1 MFLLIRKSDR
11 DQKRDRISL
20 NSIMFLLIPQCK
32 LCTVRAVLALNSI
45 MFLLIQLTGTQKRI
59 QKINFKFHYVSINSK
74 LKSILTGEQAALNSI
89 MFLLIRNKSRQ
100 NSWGLTS
107 FKFHYVSINSRPKT
121 NCLFT
126 PRNTF
131 ILSTSSKYIIS
142 FSLFII
148 CFSNTS
154 YFSHFLLLSI
164 PCVFYTITGRQKSLY
179 FYHIKF
185 FISLTLP
192 IMNPIN
198 QICNPNIQIH
208 I

>member
-1 MFLLIRKSDR
+1 MKILSETTLNSIMFLLIPLAYSCNYHCRNA
-11 DQKRDRISL
+11 L
-20 NSIMFLLIPQCK
+20 NSIMFLLIPQK
-32 LCTVRAVLALNSI
+32 W
-45 MFLLIQLTGTQKRI
+45 RI
-59 QKINFKFHYVSINSK
+59 YEQSNANFKFHYVSINSNF
-74 LKSILTGEQAALNSI
+74 TYARGGTLN
-89 MFLLIRNKSRQ
+89 L
-100 NSWGLTS
+100 

-164 PCVFYTITGRQKSLY
+164 PYVFYTITGRQKSLY

>member
-1 MFLLIRKSDR
+1 MFLLILNIRFASTCSFV
-11 DQKRDRISL
+11 SL
-20 NSIMFLLIPQCK
+20 NSIMFLLIPIVRNC
-32 LCTVRAVLALNSI
+32 CTGWN
-45 MFLLIQLTGTQKRI
+45 
-59 QKINFKFHYVSINSK
+59 
-74 LKSILTGEQAALNSI
+74 
-89 MFLLIRNKSRQ
+89 RN
-100 NSWGLTS
+100 

-198 QICNPNIQIH
+198 
-208 I
+208 

>member
-1 MFLLIRKSDR
+1 MPDLGFIY
-11 DQKRDRISL
+11 L
-20 NSIMFLLIPQCK
+20 NSIMFLLIHCFFI
-32 LCTVRAVLALNSI
+32 N
-45 MFLLIQLTGTQKRI
+45 LLMW
-59 QKINFKFHYVSINSK
+59 FS
-74 LKSILTGEQAALNSI
+74 
-89 MFLLIRNKSRQ
+89 
-100 NSWGLTS
+100 S

-121 NCLFT
+121 NRLFT
-126 PRNTF
+126 PQNLS

-148 CFSNTS
+148 CFNNTS

>member
-1 MFLLIRKSDR
+1 MREEQER
-11 DQKRDRISL
+11 GQH
-20 NSIMFLLIPQCK
+20 
-32 LCTVRAVLALNSI
+32 
-45 MFLLIQLTGTQKRI
+45 
-59 QKINFKFHYVSINSK
+59 NFKFHYVSINS
-74 LKSILTGEQAALNSI
+74 LHSSIEGILYRSLNSI
-89 MFLLIRNKSRQ
+89 MFLLIHNSRM
-100 NSWGLTS
+100 SFSVASS

>member
-1 MFLLIRKSDR
+1 MNKVML
-11 DQKRDRISL
+11 
-20 NSIMFLLIPQCK
+20 
-32 LCTVRAVLALNSI
+32 TLNSI
-45 MFLLIQLTGTQKRI
+45 MFLLIQIPK
-59 QKINFKFHYVSINSK
+59 KSK
-74 LKSILTGEQAALNSI
+74 VEVLKN
-89 MFLLIRNKSRQ
+89 
-100 NSWGLTS
+100 

-164 PCVFYTITGRQKSLY
+164 PYVFYTITGRQKSLY

>member
-1 MFLLIRKSDR
+1 MFLLILE
-11 DQKRDRISL
+11 SL
-20 NSIMFLLIPQCK
+20 NQYGERK
-32 LCTVRAVLALNSI
+32 
-45 MFLLIQLTGTQKRI
+45 Q
-59 QKINFKFHYVSINSK
+59 NFKFHYVSINSVPADI
-74 LKSILTGEQAALNSI
+74 SGEDYV
-89 MFLLIRNKSRQ
+89 RY
-100 NSWGLTS
+100 

>member
-1 MFLLIRKSDR
+1 MILLIIGVGMLNFLLPAH
-11 DQKRDRISL
+11 L
-20 NSIMFLLIPQCK
+20 NSIMFLLI
-32 LCTVRAVLALNSI
+32 LCVGRFAYI
-45 MFLLIQLTGTQKRI
+45 IQSY
-59 QKINFKFHYVSINSK
+59 FKFHYVSINSD
-74 LKSILTGEQAALNSI
+74 LVVEGHLNCY
-89 MFLLIRNKSRQ
+89 N
-100 NSWGLTS
+100 

-164 PCVFYTITGRQKSLY
+164 PYVFYTITGRQKSLY

>member
-1 MFLLIRKSDR
+1 MFLLILDKYDETKKS
-11 DQKRDRISL
+11 I
-20 NSIMFLLIPQCK
+20 
-32 LCTVRAVLALNSI
+32 T
-45 MFLLIQLTGTQKRI
+45 
-59 QKINFKFHYVSINSK
+59 FKFHYVSINSA
-74 LKSILTGEQAALNSI
+74 LLICVSLDSIL
-89 MFLLIRNKSRQ
+89 
-100 NSWGLTS
+100 

-164 PCVFYTITGRQKSLY
+164 PYVFYTITGRQKSLY

>member
-1 MFLLIRKSDR
+1 MMTS
-11 DQKRDRISL
+11 
-20 NSIMFLLIPQCK
+20 
-32 LCTVRAVLALNSI
+32 
-45 MFLLIQLTGTQKRI
+45 
-59 QKINFKFHYVSINSK
+59 FKFHYVSINSVHVQNS
-74 LKSILTGEQAALNSI
+74 LKNKKTLNSI
-89 MFLLIRNKSRQ
+89 MFLLILYVHLIGSNVSNDFKFHYVSI
-100 NSWGLTS
+100 NSSMEERITGVMIYY

-164 PCVFYTITGRQKSLY
+164 PYVFYTITGRQKSLY

>member
-1 MFLLIRKSDR
+1 
-11 DQKRDRISL
+11 
-20 NSIMFLLIPQCK
+20 
-32 LCTVRAVLALNSI
+32 

-89 MFLLIRNKSRQ
+89 MFLLILVLFSHQQFLHLTLNSIMFLLILLRPVTAYSFLSSLNSIMFLLIRNSSKASV
-100 NSWGLTS
+100 NTSSS

>member
-1 MFLLIRKSDR
+1 MFLLIRLWKIRTD
-11 DQKRDRISL
+11 KGIS
-20 NSIMFLLIPQCK
+20 S
-32 LCTVRAVLALNSI
+32 
-45 MFLLIQLTGTQKRI
+45 
-59 QKINFKFHYVSINSK
+59 FKFHYVSINSPVIFK
-74 LKSILTGEQAALNSI
+74 YIIFSPPFKFHYVSINSDCDPQGNASY
-89 MFLLIRNKSRQ
+89 FY
-100 NSWGLTS
+100 

>member
-1 MFLLIRKSDR
+1 
-11 DQKRDRISL
+11 
-20 NSIMFLLIPQCK
+20 
-32 LCTVRAVLALNSI
+32 

-89 MFLLIRNKSRQ
+89 MFLLIRMLLLDSDK
-100 NSWGLTS
+100 LLET

>member
-1 MFLLIRKSDR
+1 MFLLILQYLFLDLLCRFIFKFHYVSINSGL
-11 DQKRDRISL
+11 KR
-20 NSIMFLLIPQCK
+20 
-32 LCTVRAVLALNSI
+32 
-45 MFLLIQLTGTQKRI
+45 TGCCGCPF
-59 QKINFKFHYVSINSK
+59 FKFHYVSINSK
-74 LKSILTGEQAALNSI
+74 LTFSDIEEDND
-89 MFLLIRNKSRQ
+89 
-100 NSWGLTS
+100 

>member
-59 QKINFKFHYVSINSK
+59 QKIN
-74 LKSILTGEQAALNSI
+74 
-89 MFLLIRNKSRQ
+89 
-100 NSWGLTS
+100 

>member
-1 MFLLIRKSDR
+1 MLT
-11 DQKRDRISL
+11 L
-20 NSIMFLLIPQCK
+20 NSIMFLLIPEGH
-32 LCTVRAVLALNSI
+32 LNC
-45 MFLLIQLTGTQKRI
+45 FNWKAH
-59 QKINFKFHYVSINSK
+59 FKFHYVSINSI
-74 LKSILTGEQAALNSI
+74 SAAKIKALSP
-89 MFLLIRNKSRQ
+89 
-100 NSWGLTS
+100 S

>member
-1 MFLLIRKSDR
+1 M
-11 DQKRDRISL
+11 
-20 NSIMFLLIPQCK
+20 
-32 LCTVRAVLALNSI
+32 CTVRAVLALNSI

-89 MFLLIRNKSRQ
+89 MFLLIPIPESMKQ
-100 NSWGLTS
+100 KMWLET

>member
-1 MFLLIRKSDR
+1 
-11 DQKRDRISL
+11 
-20 NSIMFLLIPQCK
+20 
-32 LCTVRAVLALNSI
+32 

-89 MFLLIRNKSRQ
+89 MFLLIHA
-100 NSWGLTS
+100 NSLNIEMCNS
-107 FKFHYVSINSRPKT
+107 VFKFHYVSINSRPKT

>member
-1 MFLLIRKSDR
+1 MFLQCSLNSIMFLLILLIFSWSSLLINHFKFHYVSINSKNPCGYYG
-11 DQKRDRISL
+11 QPENSL
-20 NSIMFLLIPQCK
+20 NSIMFLLIP
-32 LCTVRAVLALNSI
+32 
-45 MFLLIQLTGTQKRI
+45 
-59 QKINFKFHYVSINSK
+59 
-74 LKSILTGEQAALNSI
+74 
-89 MFLLIRNKSRQ
+89 
-100 NSWGLTS
+100 
-107 FKFHYVSINSRPKT
+107 RPKT

>member
-1 MFLLIRKSDR
+1 MFLS
-11 DQKRDRISL
+11 
-20 NSIMFLLIPQCK
+20 
-32 LCTVRAVLALNSI
+32 
-45 MFLLIQLTGTQKRI
+45 
-59 QKINFKFHYVSINSK
+59 FKFHYVSINSAIGTCLGTFSESFK
-74 LKSILTGEQAALNSI
+74 FHYVSINSVCGVFTMI
-89 MFLLIRNKSRQ
+89 HSD
-100 NSWGLTS
+100 S

-164 PCVFYTITGRQKSLY
+164 SCVFYTITGRQKSLY

>member
-1 MFLLIRKSDR
+1 MKILSETTLNSIMFLLIPLAYASNYHCRNA
-11 DQKRDRISL
+11 L
-20 NSIMFLLIPQCK
+20 NSIMFLLIPQK
-32 LCTVRAVLALNSI
+32 W
-45 MFLLIQLTGTQKRI
+45 RI
-59 QKINFKFHYVSINSK
+59 YEQSNANFKFHYVSINSLAYSTK
-74 LKSILTGEQAALNSI
+74 LDPLKD
-89 MFLLIRNKSRQ
+89 
-100 NSWGLTS
+100 

-164 PCVFYTITGRQKSLY
+164 PYVFYTITGRQKSLY

>member
-1 MFLLIRKSDR
+1 MEKGNRT
-11 DQKRDRISL
+11 L
-20 NSIMFLLIPQCK
+20 NSIMFLLILQSINTFF
-32 LCTVRAVLALNSI
+32 LCDTH
-45 MFLLIQLTGTQKRI
+45 
-59 QKINFKFHYVSINSK
+59 FKFHYVSINSSK
-74 LKSILTGEQAALNSI
+74 VTSLKMLQSALNSI
-89 MFLLIRNKSRQ
+89 MFLLIRKYTCAAPGSVKY
-100 NSWGLTS
+100 

>member
-1 MFLLIRKSDR
+1 MILLIIGVGMLNFLLPAH
-11 DQKRDRISL
+11 L
-20 NSIMFLLIPQCK
+20 NSIMFLLI
-32 LCTVRAVLALNSI
+32 LCVGRFAYI
-45 MFLLIQLTGTQKRI
+45 IQS
-59 QKINFKFHYVSINSK
+59 Y
-74 LKSILTGEQAALNSI
+74 
-89 MFLLIRNKSRQ
+89 
-100 NSWGLTS
+100 

-164 PCVFYTITGRQKSLY
+164 PYVFYTITGRQKSLY

>member
-1 MFLLIRKSDR
+1 
-11 DQKRDRISL
+11 
-20 NSIMFLLIPQCK
+20 
-32 LCTVRAVLALNSI
+32 

-89 MFLLIRNKSRQ
+89 MFLLIRMLLLDSDKLLETFKFHYVSI
-100 NSWGLTS
+100 NSVFITFLMSYIVT

>member
-1 MFLLIRKSDR
+1 MFLLIHEHEYMG
-11 DQKRDRISL
+11 IA
-20 NSIMFLLIPQCK
+20 NG
-32 LCTVRAVLALNSI
+32 N
-45 MFLLIQLTGTQKRI
+45 G
-59 QKINFKFHYVSINSK
+59 FKFHYVSINS
-74 LKSILTGEQAALNSI
+74 GVALIGAPSFPI
-89 MFLLIRNKSRQ
+89 
-100 NSWGLTS
+100 

-121 NCLFT
+121 NRLFT
-126 PRNTF
+126 PQNLS

-148 CFSNTS
+148 CFNNTS

>member
-1 MFLLIRKSDR
+1 MFLLIRLWKIRTD
-11 DQKRDRISL
+11 KGIS
-20 NSIMFLLIPQCK
+20 S
-32 LCTVRAVLALNSI
+32 
-45 MFLLIQLTGTQKRI
+45 
-59 QKINFKFHYVSINSK
+59 FKFHYVSINSGNTK
-74 LKSILTGEQAALNSI
+74 TVRYDA
-89 MFLLIRNKSRQ
+89 
-100 NSWGLTS
+100 LTS

>member
-1 MFLLIRKSDR
+1 MKILSETTLNSIMFLLIPLAYSCNYHCRNA
-11 DQKRDRISL
+11 L
-20 NSIMFLLIPQCK
+20 NSIMFLLIPQK
-32 LCTVRAVLALNSI
+32 W
-45 MFLLIQLTGTQKRI
+45 RI
-59 QKINFKFHYVSINSK
+59 YEQSNANFKFHYVSINSQQGTQ
-74 LKSILTGEQAALNSI
+74 LDLALIN
-89 MFLLIRNKSRQ
+89 
-100 NSWGLTS
+100 

-164 PCVFYTITGRQKSLY
+164 PYVFYTITGRQKSLY

>member
-1 MFLLIRKSDR
+1 MNPGKESADGRFTFKFHYVSINSYLSWCLRYIVHFFKFHYVS
-11 DQKRDRISL
+11 INSL
-20 NSIMFLLIPQCK
+20 FELYQSLSWQ
-32 LCTVRAVLALNSI
+32 ALNSI
-45 MFLLIQLTGTQKRI
+45 MFLLILVIVRVIT
-59 QKINFKFHYVSINSK
+59 FFS
-74 LKSILTGEQAALNSI
+74 
-89 MFLLIRNKSRQ
+89 
-100 NSWGLTS
+100 S

>member
-1 MFLLIRKSDR
+1 
-11 DQKRDRISL
+11 
-20 NSIMFLLIPQCK
+20 
-32 LCTVRAVLALNSI
+32 
-45 MFLLIQLTGTQKRI
+45 MFLLIQIPKKSKVEVLK
-59 QKINFKFHYVSINSK
+59 NFKFHYVSINSFNNIGAVK
-74 LKSILTGEQAALNSI
+74 IDTN
-89 MFLLIRNKSRQ
+89 
-100 NSWGLTS
+100 

-164 PCVFYTITGRQKSLY
+164 PYVFYTITGRQKSLY

>member
-1 MFLLIRKSDR
+1 
-11 DQKRDRISL
+11 
-20 NSIMFLLIPQCK
+20 
-32 LCTVRAVLALNSI
+32 

-89 MFLLIRNKSRQ
+89 MFLLIPKNVH
-100 NSWGLTS
+100 TS
-107 FKFHYVSINSRPKT
+107 IRAVRTFKFHYVSINSRPKT

>member
-1 MFLLIRKSDR
+1 MFLLILLFAVLF
-11 DQKRDRISL
+11 QFLFGYL
-20 NSIMFLLIPQCK
+20 NSIMFLLIPIFI
-32 LCTVRAVLALNSI
+32 AV
-45 MFLLIQLTGTQKRI
+45 FLHQFAQ
-59 QKINFKFHYVSINSK
+59 
-74 LKSILTGEQAALNSI
+74 
-89 MFLLIRNKSRQ
+89 
-100 NSWGLTS
+100 

-121 NCLFT
+121 NRLFT
-126 PRNTF
+126 PQNLS

-148 CFSNTS
+148 CFNNTS

>member
-1 MFLLIRKSDR
+1 MLNFLLPAH
-11 DQKRDRISL
+11 L
-20 NSIMFLLIPQCK
+20 NSIMFLLI
-32 LCTVRAVLALNSI
+32 LCVGRFAYI
-45 MFLLIQLTGTQKRI
+45 IQSY
-59 QKINFKFHYVSINSK
+59 FKFHYVSINSS
-74 LKSILTGEQAALNSI
+74 LLGVLAFPCWLTLNSI
-89 MFLLIRNKSRQ
+89 MFLLIHQHRCNSDCRQ
-100 NSWGLTS
+100 YH

-164 PCVFYTITGRQKSLY
+164 PYVFYTITGRQKSLY

>member
-1 MFLLIRKSDR
+1 MFFTN
-11 DQKRDRISL
+11 SL
-20 NSIMFLLIPQCK
+20 S
-32 LCTVRAVLALNSI
+32 
-45 MFLLIQLTGTQKRI
+45 
-59 QKINFKFHYVSINSK
+59 FKFHYVSINSK
-74 LKSILTGEQAALNSI
+74 WVLKTT
-89 MFLLIRNKSRQ
+89 LL
-100 NSWGLTS
+100 LFV

-121 NCLFT
+121 NRLFT
-126 PRNTF
+126 PQNLS

>member
-1 MFLLIRKSDR
+1 M
-11 DQKRDRISL
+11 
-20 NSIMFLLIPQCK
+20 
-32 LCTVRAVLALNSI
+32 ALNSI
-45 MFLLIQLTGTQKRI
+45 MFLLIQKRRHG
-59 QKINFKFHYVSINSK
+59 QN
-74 LKSILTGEQAALNSI
+74 GRRQPLNSI
-89 MFLLIRNKSRQ
+89 MFLLIPITDNGRLSHRY
-100 NSWGLTS
+100 T

>member
-1 MFLLIRKSDR
+1 
-11 DQKRDRISL
+11 
-20 NSIMFLLIPQCK
+20 MFLLIPN
-32 LCTVRAVLALNSI
+32 AIASFSI
-45 MFLLIQLTGTQKRI
+45 VF
-59 QKINFKFHYVSINSK
+59 NFFKFHYVSINSNIGR
-74 LKSILTGEQAALNSI
+74 LKEVAIFLT
-89 MFLLIRNKSRQ
+89 
-100 NSWGLTS
+100 

-131 ILSTSSKYIIS
+131 ILSTSSKYISS